1 MKKKEIRNF
10 FPMLLVGGDKMKYPL
25 FKQNGFKD
33 CGPCSLA
40 SVISYYG
47 GYMSGTTAYNLVETA
62 RKVGFESYG
71 LKVDSIDNL
80 KLPLIAYVTI
90 NETYN
95 HFVVV
100 YEVGDK
106 VLVGDPASKVKYMTR
121 DEFDKIWNNVVIILK
136 PVRKLPFNKP
146 KSLFGYLK
154 DIFILY
160 RFKIISLVFVSL
172 LYASITLMYSL
183 LIKMMIDNISL
194 FKTYIVSFLFL
205 FLFKILFAYYKDI
218 KEIDLNKR
226 ISKILVSRINNSLI
240 TLPYIYYKNHRIGEV
255 VSRFNDIYNIQ
266 DFIKALILFFVELP
280 FMLVIFLLIY
290 LFSKTLF
297 VLILLIT
304 FMYLILS
311 VLISIKLESEINNIK
326 QIESSYNSYFVETLN
341 GFETIKGINIEKDII
356 NKLNDRYS
364 SFMNS
369 LCKFEKKNSVRRNSL
384 DIILSI
390 GDLLIIIYG
399 LLLVNKGA
407 LVMSTMLIIYVLF
420 NYLKEPLNILIS
432 LLIMYR
438 KAKVAARRIQE
449 LSYVIASDMDC
460 NGNIEFNH
468 ESFKMGINK
477 ILNNINLKIKK
488 GEKVIITGVSG
499 SGKSTLV
506 KLIKGYYKSHIRI
519 GNESVNTKLNNVSY
533 ISKNDFL
540 FEDTLYGNL
549 MCEDDE
555 KVNEIIKICQV
566 KNSLNMFI
574 EENGFN
580 VSGGEKARIVLART
594 LLKPFNILI
603 IDEGLDEVD
612 INTERVI
619 LKNIFNKFMDK
630 TIIVISHRLDNMDLY
645 NHWIEINDGKIIND
659 VRKENI

>member
-1 MKKKEIRNF
+1 
-10 FPMLLVGGDKMKYPL
+10 MKYPL

-47 GYMSGTTAYNLVETA
+47 GYMSVDSLEGMMNTTKDGTTAYNLVETA
-62 RKVGFESYG
+62 RKIGFESYG
-71 LKVDSIDNL
+71 LKVDSLDNL
-80 KLPLIAYVTI
+80 KFPLIAYVTI
-90 NETYN
+90 NKTYN

-100 YEVGDK
+100 YKVDDK
-106 VLVGDPASKVKYMTR
+106 VLIGDPASKVKYITK
-121 DEFDKIWNNVVIILK
+121 DEFNKIWNNVVIILK

-146 KSLFGYLK
+146 KSLFNYLK
-154 DIFILY
+154 DIFILH
-160 RFKIISLVFVSL
+160 RFKFISLIIISL
-172 LYASITLMYSL
+172 LYASITLIYSL
-183 LIKMMIDNISL
+183 LIKMMIDNIL
-194 FKTYIVSFLFL
+194 ILKTYIILFLFL

-240 TLPYIYYKNHRIGEV
+240 TLPYIYYKNHRIGEI

-266 DFIKALILFFVELP
+266 DFIKVLILFFVELP
-280 FMLVIFLLIY
+280 FMFVIFLLIY
-290 LFSKTLF
+290 LFSRMLF
-297 VLILLIT
+297 ILVSIIT
-304 FMYLILS
+304 FVYLILS
-311 VLISIKLESEINNIK
+311 ILISNKLESEINNVK
-326 QIESSYNSYFVETLN
+326 HIEASYNSYFVETLN
-341 GFETIKGINIEKDII
+341 GFETIKGINIEKNII
-356 NKLNDRYS
+356 NKLNDKYS
-364 SFMNS
+364 SFMNN
-369 LCKFEKKNSVRRNSL
+369 LRRFEKKNSVRENSL
-384 DIILSI
+384 DIILGI
-390 GDLLIIIYG
+390 GDLLIIICG
-399 LLLVNKGA
+399 LLLMNKG
-407 LVMSTMLIIYVLF
+407 MITISTVLIIYVLF
-420 NYLKEPLNILIS
+420 NYLKEPLNIMIS
-432 LLIMYR
+432 LLIIYR

-449 LSYVIASDMDC
+449 LSYVIASDKDC

-519 GNESVNTKLNNVSY
+519 GNKSVDTKLNNVSY

-540 FEDTLYGNL
+540 FEDTLYSNL
-549 MCEDDE
+549 MCDDLE
-555 KVNEIIKICQV
+555 KVNEIIKLCHV
-566 KNSLNMFI
+566 KNNLNMFI

-594 LLKPFNILI
+594 LLKPFDILI

-612 INTERVI
+612 QNTERKI
-619 LKNIFNKFMDK
+619 LKNIFDKFIDK

-645 NHWIEINDGKIIND
+645 NHWIEVGSGKIIND